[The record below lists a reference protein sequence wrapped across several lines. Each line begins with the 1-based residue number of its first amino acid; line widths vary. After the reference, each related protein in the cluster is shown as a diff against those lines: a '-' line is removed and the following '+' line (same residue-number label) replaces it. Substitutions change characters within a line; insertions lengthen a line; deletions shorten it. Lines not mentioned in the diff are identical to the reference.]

1 MSVGGEVS
9 LRSPCPE
16 TRHPVSRSA
25 PPSEPARPP
34 HAPRPAAPGAGSAPL
49 AANCYLMAV
58 VGGVDSESA
67 AESFSPA
74 TAGPAGP
81 SVPPA
86 EDTGSLLSPATAS
99 PGLRPPAPLTPLAAT
114 LARSR
119 AVSLLSSQRAA
130 GPSAAPSS
138 CSCPAPRAPVV
149 PPRGHAGGALLR
161 PRPGPPGGVPGVC
174 APCAPRR
181 PQASLLSPFLR
192 PCPRLRSRPV
202 TRVGVDSPPRA
213 PASPPNFSDTPRAP
227 ALREP
232 LHLPLLP
239 PRTLVPGSPGRP
251 PALRQPCPLPPPRV
265 TSLPPPPLPG
275 PRLRLASLSQRPAK
289 PTPAGDTVLSVPKP
303 PAVSEAERGCR
314 RVSRYPGKQENEQ
327 LRTLTPATEGGSP
340 HENLCL
346 LGRDVARGLVHGR
359 PAGFVPGSEC
369 PDGHLPRGPVLAGT
383 APPCACHRGVTGRG
397 SFLRELHLCPGHS
410 QVRSRYQKAQLCAA
424 RSSLFPTWK
433 SRVLFTFLKNFTFSP
448 RLH

>member
-16 TRHPVSRSA
+16 TRHPGSRSA
-25 PPSEPARPP
+25 PPSGPPRPP

-58 VGGVDSESA
+58 AGGVDSESA

-74 TAGPAGP
+74 TAGP

-86 EDTGSLLSPATAS
+86 EDTRSLLSPAMAS
-99 PGLRPPAPLTPLAAT
+99 PGLHPPAPLTPLAAT

-119 AVSLLSSQRAA
+119 AVTLLSSQRAA

-161 PRPGPPGGVPGVC
+161 PRPGPPGGVRGVC

-227 ALREP
+227 A
-232 LHLPLLP
+232 P
-239 PRTLVPGSPGRP
+239 PGAAP
-251 PALRQPCPLPPPRV
+251 PAPPPAADAGAGESRPAARASPAMSPPPLPPRV

-327 LRTLTPATEGGSP
+327 LRTLTPATEKGSP
-340 HENLCL
+340 HEDPCL
-346 LGRDVARGLVHGR
+346 SGLVSG
-359 PAGFVPGSEC
+359 
-369 PDGHLPRGPVLAGT
+369 LPRGA
-383 APPCACHRGVTGRG
+383 GRG
-397 SFLRELHLCPGHS
+397 PGPGSRAAGRLR
-410 QVRSRYQKAQLCAA
+410 A
-424 RSSLFPTWK
+424 R
-433 SRVLFTFLKNFTFSP
+433 V
-448 RLH
+448 